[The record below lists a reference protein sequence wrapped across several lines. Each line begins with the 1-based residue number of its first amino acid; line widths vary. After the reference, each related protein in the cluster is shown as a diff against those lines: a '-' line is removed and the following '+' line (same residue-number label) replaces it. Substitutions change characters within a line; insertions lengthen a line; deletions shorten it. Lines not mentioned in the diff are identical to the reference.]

1 MRISRGAC
9 TTLGYDPPCY
19 VNRDFSINN
28 VRALRGGTLENAV
41 KREKKARKMN
51 PAAVNRVERNAR
63 IDTHTHTRVRAHA
76 HCLSLSLSTRRCMR
90 VESEEYARKRGR
102 EREGTKRERT
112 YVRTY
117 VRSVIRGKT
126 GRCASDASR
135 RVVGKRLT
143 PWRPPAPPDAA
154 HAPYLKQ
161 LVHPCS
167 QCRPKTTGDFIFFDK
182 KPVNLPPSPPTSHLP
197 LLLFPF
203 YLSPLLLLSF
213 IFSPF

>member
-1 MRISRGAC
+1 M
-9 TTLGYDPPCY
+9 
-19 VNRDFSINN
+19 
-28 VRALRGGTLENAV
+28 ENAV

-63 IDTHTHTRVRAHA
+63 IDTHTHTRARTRS
-76 HCLSLSLSTRRCMR
+76 LSISLSLDASM
-90 VESEEYARKRGR
+90 YARGKRGIREEERKR

-213 IFSPF
+213 IFPPF

>member
-76 HCLSLSLSTRRCMR
+76 HCLSLSLSRRVDVCAWK
-90 VESEEYARKRGR
+90 ARNTRGR
-102 EREGTKRERT
+102 EEERERGDEERA

-117 VRSVIRGKT
+117 VRTECNTRQNWSVRK
-126 GRCASDASR
+126 R
-135 RVVGKRLT
+135 RVASCCWQATNPLAAACT
-143 PWRPPAPPDAA
+143 PGRRACP
-154 HAPYLKQ
+154 
-161 LVHPCS
+161 
-167 QCRPKTTGDFIFFDK
+167 
-182 KPVNLPPSPPTSHLP
+182 LP
-197 LLLFPF
+197 
-203 YLSPLLLLSF
+203 
-213 IFSPF
+213 

>member
-1 MRISRGAC
+1 M
-9 TTLGYDPPCY
+9 
-19 VNRDFSINN
+19 
-28 VRALRGGTLENAV
+28 
-41 KREKKARKMN
+41 
-51 PAAVNRVERNAR
+51 
-63 IDTHTHTRVRAHA
+63 
-76 HCLSLSLSTRRCMR
+76 
-90 VESEEYARKRGR
+90 YARGKRGIREEERKR

-167 QCRPKTTGDFIFFDK
+167 QCSPKTTGDFIFFDK
-182 KPVNLPPSPPTSHLP
+182 KPVNLPPSPPPFPSSSSSLP
-197 LLLFPF
+197 LLPFSPALALFYLFP
-203 YLSPLLLLSF
+203 LLIQRYSDKITILRVDIGIYSLSF
-213 IFSPF
+213 LFFFHSRWERVVIWFIL

>member
-1 MRISRGAC
+1 M
-9 TTLGYDPPCY
+9 
-19 VNRDFSINN
+19 
-28 VRALRGGTLENAV
+28 ENAV